1 MRADRSPTSPRIAAF
16 LGVEALS
23 AIGSWA
29 TVLVIWGYAAYEYDA
44 SAADVGL
51 VGLSFSLPTVLL
63 SPVAG
68 HVIDRL
74 GAKATLAAAK
84 VLGVVASLLLLGA
97 HSFHALALLSFL
109 HGVASAFSFP
119 ALQSLPPRIVD
130 EQYVASTNALMS
142 LTDEAALIFGPVAGG
157 IAIGAFGFRG
167 AFVFDALTYGIGLLA
182 LPLVRLAPIPE
193 SERLAGDDADEPK
206 LRLRA
211 AFEGFRLIRESGMLR
226 RIVACTFTVH
236 LLYGAAL
243 LSEPL
248 YVRDVLERSPSTFAA
263 LQSVFGVFLVGGGL
277 LAAKLGDRIATA
289 GFVIAGVFFSGLM
302 AIVYLGT
309 PWVGVA
315 FIGVSLWGAATA
327 MISGPSRTVLQR
339 GSPMTHHGRVLSSD
353 LMAGSSGEMVGL
365 FSAGLLV
372 TAFGVQWTLLGLGL
386 GVAAVAAWLW
396 ATRPPTAATV
406 PPCAHSD
413 DSGSTPSSDGA
424 SRSASPA

>member
-1 MRADRSPTSPRIAAF
+1 MRADRSPTSPRIATF

-63 SPVAG
+63 SPIAG
-68 HVIDRL
+68 TVIDKL

-84 VLGVVASLLLLGA
+84 VLGIAASLLLLGA

-130 EQYVASTNALMS
+130 EEHVAKTNALMS
-142 LTDEAALIFGPVAGG
+142 LTDEVAIVFGPVAGG
-157 IAIGAFGFRG
+157 LAIGAFGFRG

-193 SERLAGDDADEPK
+193 SARAEGDDEPK
-206 LRLRA
+206 VRMRDAL
-211 AFEGFRLIRESGMLR
+211 EGFRLIRGSGMLR

-248 YVRDVLERSPSTFAA
+248 YVRDVLERSPSVFAA
-263 LQSVFGVFLVGGGL
+263 LQTVFGIFLVGGGL
-277 LAAKLGDRIATA
+277 LAAKLGDRIATG

-309 PWVGVA
+309 PWIAVA
-315 FIGVSLWGAATA
+315 FVGVSLWGAATA

-353 LMAGSSGEMVGL
+353 LMAGSTGEMVGL
-365 FSAGLLV
+365 FGAGLLV
-372 TAFGVQWTLLGLGL
+372 TAFGVQWTALGLGL

-396 ATRPPTAATV
+396 ATKSPEEPAATV
-406 PPCAHSD
+406 PACAHSD
-413 DSGSTPSSDGA
+413 GSGSTPSSAGA